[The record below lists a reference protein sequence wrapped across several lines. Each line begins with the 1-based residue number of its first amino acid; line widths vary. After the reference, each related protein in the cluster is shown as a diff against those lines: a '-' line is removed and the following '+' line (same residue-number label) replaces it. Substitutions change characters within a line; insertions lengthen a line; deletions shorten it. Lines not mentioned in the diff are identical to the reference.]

1 MLSVPGAGVP
11 SGTGRAERHLT
22 IKQFILGAAILV
34 SVLMFGAM
42 YAVVSALYDSTVKED
57 ARNVTDVL
65 AGQTFNAMFQVMRK
79 GWTRDEVMVFLT
91 ANRATLAETP
101 YALEIYRSPLTERLF
116 GRIPQPPVDAPL
128 AEAMASGTQARLE
141 SETEMRYLFPLTARQ
156 ECLRCHVNA
165 VAGKTLG
172 AIEVKANLAPLVEKA
187 RHNFL
192 VTLALIAP
200 LPFVMAFGVAF
211 YLQRKI
217 NRAITRID
225 QGVAQVNRVA
235 DLRNIALHD
244 VDLGFAEF
252 GRLMRHVGELV
263 ERMRGI
269 AVDKDLLELEVR
281 LLEKLTITPEVAR
294 DWREY
299 TAHLLLEINHVL
311 KVCGLFV
318 AIQADDQQ
326 EIEMFWREDPPVSVR
341 EAFERYTVDHL
352 RDKAPST
359 DTANT
364 AFRHTVARPGTH
376 TATCEPYEMVVRTRS
391 LFVARPRIGG
401 IVGVGLQ
408 VDIAADDPLVL
419 AVEGVLSTLLNV
431 IGSVKTIHEHTR
443 HLEYY
448 ATRDPLT
455 GLYNQRLF
463 WELLD
468 YEIARA
474 KRGAYRFA
482 LLVIDLDN
490 FKTVNDSHGHTF
502 GDRFLQEFAQLLRQ
516 AVRQGDM
523 LARYGG
529 DEFVAV
535 VSDLEQERPLAVARR
550 ILSLA
555 AAMAFPAPDG
565 SRVVATCS
573 IGIAVYPE
581 HAAES
586 KNLFMFADNMM
597 YRAKGEG
604 KNRVGLPD
612 ETETEVVES
621 IHDHGVRT
629 QAVLRAI
636 EERRLVPYFEPICDT
651 QNGRIVAHEALSRLD
666 IGGEHVGAAEFI
678 DRLEHMGIA
687 HRLDYLAMQKSF
699 EKVAHE
705 DYGGLLFSNLSPR
718 MLLIEG
724 FAAEARQ
731 LVDRYGVDPARI
743 VFEITER
750 DTVSNMS
757 LLEQFMR
764 DLKQQGFRFAID
776 DFGSGF
782 SSYHYIRRLPVDF
795 IKIEGD
801 FIVNM
806 LNSPRDHS
814 IVTSIVALAHQLGI
828 RTIAEHVENGEIL
841 ESVTAAGV
849 EYVQGYYVGRAA
861 PAFMT

>member
-1 MLSVPGAGVP
+1 MLSVAGAGVP
-11 SGTGRAERHLT
+11 SDTGRVERRLT
-22 IKQFILGAAILV
+22 IKQFILGAAALV
-34 SVLMFGAM
+34 SLLMFGAM
-42 YAVVSALYDSTVKED
+42 YAVVSTLYDSTVKED

-79 GWTRDEVMVFLT
+79 GWTRDEVMAFIT
-91 ANRATLAETP
+91 ASHATLAETP
-101 YALEIYRSPLTERLF
+101 YTLEIYRGPRTERLF
-116 GRIPQPPVDAPL
+116 GRIPQPPIDTPL
-128 AEAMASGTQARLE
+128 AEAMASGTQVRLE
-141 SETEMRYLFPLTARQ
+141 SETGLRYLFPLTARQ

-165 VAGKTLG
+165 AVGDTLG
-172 AIEVKANLAPLVEKA
+172 AIEVKADLQPLAEKA
-187 RHNFL
+187 RHDFL

-200 LPFVMAFGVAF
+200 LPFAVAFGVAF
-211 YLQRKI
+211 YLNRKI

-225 QGVAQVNRVA
+225 RGVTQVNRVS
-235 DLRNIALHD
+235 DLRHIVLHD
-244 VDLGFAEF
+244 VDIGFAEF
-252 GRLMRHVGELV
+252 GQLMRGVGELV

-269 AVDKDLLELEVR
+269 AVDKDLLELELR
-281 LLEKLTITPEVAR
+281 LLEKLIITPDVAR

-318 AIQADDQQ
+318 VIQTDGQR
-326 EIEMFWREDPPVSVR
+326 EIEMFWREAPPEPVR
-341 EAFERYTVDHL
+341 EAFERYAVDHL
-352 RDKAPST
+352 RDKTPSM
-359 DTANT
+359 DTAS
-364 AFRHTVARPGTH
+364 AVFRHTVARTGTPVV
-376 TATCEPYEMVVRTRS
+376 TCEPYEMVVRTRS
-391 LFVARPRIGG
+391 LFVAHPRIGG
-401 IVGVGLQ
+401 VVGVGLQ
-408 VDIAADDPLVL
+408 TDIAADDPLAL
-419 AVEGVLSTLLNV
+419 AVDGVLSTLLNV

-443 HLEYY
+443 NLEYY

-463 WELLD
+463 WELLE

-482 LLVIDLDN
+482 LLVVDLDN
-490 FKTVNDSHGHTF
+490 FKTVNDSHGHAF

-516 AVRQGDM
+516 AVRQGDL

-535 VSDLEQERPLAVARR
+535 VSDLEQERPLTVARR
-550 ILSLA
+550 ILALA

-565 SRVVATCS
+565 SYVGATCS
-573 IGIAVYPE
+573 VGIAVYPE

-586 KNLFMFADNMM
+586 KDLFLFADNMM
-597 YRAKGEG
+597 YRAKGDG

-612 ETETEVVES
+612 KAEAIES
-621 IHDHGVRT
+621 IHDHGTRT
-629 QAVLRAI
+629 QAVLRAL

-651 QNGRIVAHEALSRLD
+651 QNGRIVAHESLSRLD

-699 EKVAHE
+699 EKVAREH
-705 DYGGLLFSNLSPR
+705 YRGLLFSNLSPR

-724 FAAEARQ
+724 FADEARQ
-731 LVDRYGVDPARI
+731 LVVRYGVDPAQI

-750 DTVSNMS
+750 DTVRNMN

-801 FIVNM
+801 FITNM
-806 LNSPRDHS
+806 LNSTRDHS
-814 IVTSIVALAHQLGI
+814 IVTSIVTLAHQLDI
-828 RTIAEHVENGEIL
+828 RTIAEHVESGEIL
-841 ESVTAAGV
+841 ESVAAAGV
-849 EYVQGYYVGRAA
+849 EYVQGYYVGRAS